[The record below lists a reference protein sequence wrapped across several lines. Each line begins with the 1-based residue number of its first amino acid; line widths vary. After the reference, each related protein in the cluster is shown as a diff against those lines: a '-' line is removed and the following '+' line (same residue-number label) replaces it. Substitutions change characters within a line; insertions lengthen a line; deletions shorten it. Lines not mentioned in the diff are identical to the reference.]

1 MDTNQLATRLTS
13 ALSLDTPPVAV
24 TFVEQPPADIPTT
37 QAVVPSSCAF
47 WRKAEEGTFYAP
59 AAAHFNCPI
68 GTMVMGFDMPQD
80 VSDELGELMTK
91 MCDCAYIDPAEA
103 SSIPTVPGQ
112 HSGIVYGPLAGH
124 PTTPTVVLVWAAPR
138 QAMLANEAVGTANWS
153 HAAPH
158 ATGRPACAALP
169 LAVST
174 GTPVTS
180 FGCAGMRTFT
190 EISDDRLL
198 LAIPG
203 DKITDFVDAVTTTAA
218 INQQMDE
225 FYQSRKTALAET
237 TST

>member
-1 MDTNQLATRLTS
+1 MDTNQLAIRLTA

-24 TFVEQPPADIPTT
+24 TFVEQPPAGIPTT
-37 QAVVPSSCAF
+37 QAVVPSTCAF
-47 WRKAEEGTFYAP
+47 WRNAEHGTFYAP

-68 GTMVMGFDMPQD
+68 GTMVMGFDMPQG

-91 MCDCAYIDPAEA
+91 MCDCAYIDPSEA
-103 SSIPTVPGQ
+103 GSIPTVAGQ
-112 HSGIVYGPLAGH
+112 HSGIVYGPLAEH
-124 PTTPTVVLVWAAPR
+124 PTTPNVVLVWAAPR
-138 QAMLANEAVGTANWS
+138 QAMLANEATGTANWS
-153 HAAPH
+153 HAAPQ

-169 LAVST
+169 LAVNT
-174 GTPVTS
+174 GAPVTS

-203 DKITDFVDAVTTTAA
+203 DKLAEFVDAVATTAA

-237 TST
+237 TTP